1 MRPLDCI
8 TTAVRSLVRRDD
20 PATSHAAA
28 ARVGQRLSATQAR
41 VLTYLVAVG
50 SRGLTDDELDNATP
64 FDDLRPSTARK
75 RRTELA
81 RMGLVAPAGIRD
93 RQQVWVAVR
102 PGSHPAATLT
112 TTDHTGETR

>member
-1 MRPLDCI
+1 VRAIDCI
-8 TTAVRSLVRRDD
+8 TTAARGLVRRDD

-28 ARVGQRLSATQAR
+28 ARVGQRLSTTQAR

-50 SRGLTDDELDNATP
+50 SCGLTDDELDNAQA

-75 RRTELA
+75 RRTELT

-102 PGSHPAATLT
+102 PGSHPAAPLT
-112 TTDHTGETR
+112 TTDHTPETR

>member
-1 MRPLDCI
+1 
-8 TTAVRSLVRRDD
+8 VRRDD

-50 SRGLTDDELDNATP
+50 SRGLTDDELDNAQA

-75 RRTELA
+75 RRTELT

-102 PGSHPAATLT
+102 PGTHPAAPLT
-112 TTDHTGETR
+112 TTDHTGETRNV